1 MARATGFNK
10 PVVAKFF
17 ENLTTLMEDLSIDC
31 SQIFNLDET
40 GITNVSV
47 CSKVIAPTGRKQVGM
62 ITAAERGLLVTVLGI
77 ISADGN
83 TIPPVMVFLL
93 KKVPPTR
100 LIQGAP
106 PGTLGVNSATGSG
119 WMTAEIFVDKVLPH
133 VVKHTSAT
141 KNNPILVL
149 LDNHA
154 SHISLDTITFCRA
167 NGVHLLTFPPHCSH
181 KMQPLDVSV
190 YGPMKAAYKRAMH
203 DWQTMNP
210 GTRIT
215 LYDMGAIFGR
225 AFDLSFT
232 RKNIINGFRATGI
245 CPVNTDI
252 FNDEDFLPATV
263 HIPEVLPA
271 VPQLTHDI
279 SLDENQPQ
287 PIDEV
292 VTPESVR
299 PLPRLLVNERKP
311 GRRKGTSVILTSS
324 PETHQLEKYV
334 ASKLEKSK
342 RKSRAINLTRPR
354 PMSGPEE
361 ATTSR
366 GDHVRCD
373 NEPDE
378 HFLAS
383 MQFEDSDDQVMDDG
397 DLEKNIAIN
406 DFIVARVYGQ
416 SDRAKGQSYVAQ
428 VVMVSEEVILVKFLE
443 RQTSLSK
450 AAFVFPEIID
460 EATVSRQDVLCR
472 LPTPSSGTT
481 PRTRGLFTFEANLVR
496 YGIF

>member
-1 MARATGFNK
+1 M
-10 PVVAKFF
+10 
-17 ENLTTLMEDLSIDC
+17 
-31 SQIFNLDET
+31 
-40 GITNVSV
+40 
-47 CSKVIAPTGRKQVGM
+47 
-62 ITAAERGLLVTVLGI
+62 
-77 ISADGN
+77 
-83 TIPPVMVFLL
+83 
-93 KKVPPTR
+93 
-100 LIQGAP
+100 
-106 PGTLGVNSATGSG
+106 
-119 WMTAEIFVDKVLPH
+119 
-133 VVKHTSAT
+133 
-141 KNNPILVL
+141 
-149 LDNHA
+149 
-154 SHISLDTITFCRA
+154 
-167 NGVHLLTFPPHCSH
+167 
-181 KMQPLDVSV
+181 
-190 YGPMKAAYKRAMH
+190 
-203 DWQTMNP
+203 
-210 GTRIT
+210 
-215 LYDMGAIFGR
+215 
-225 AFDLSFT
+225 
-232 RKNIINGFRATGI
+232 
-245 CPVNTDI
+245 
-252 FNDEDFLPATV
+252 
-263 HIPEVLPA
+263 
-271 VPQLTHDI
+271 
-279 SLDENQPQ
+279 
-287 PIDEV
+287 
-292 VTPESVR
+292 
-299 PLPRLLVNERKP
+299 
-311 GRRKGTSVILTSS
+311 ILTSS

-383 MQFEDSDDQVMDDG
+383 MQFEDSDDQVMDNG

-428 VVMVSEEVILVKFLE
+428 VVMVFEEVILVKFLE